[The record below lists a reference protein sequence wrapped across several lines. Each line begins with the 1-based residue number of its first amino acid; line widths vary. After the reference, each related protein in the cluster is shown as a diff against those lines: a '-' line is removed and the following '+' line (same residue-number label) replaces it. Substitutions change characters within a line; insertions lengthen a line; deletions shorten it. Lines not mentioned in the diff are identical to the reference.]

1 MNGHKKPTLYNSTEW
16 ENIISVILTVFLQ
29 IQRENKRE

>member
-1 MNGHKKPTLYNSTEW
+1 MGIKKPTLYNSTEW